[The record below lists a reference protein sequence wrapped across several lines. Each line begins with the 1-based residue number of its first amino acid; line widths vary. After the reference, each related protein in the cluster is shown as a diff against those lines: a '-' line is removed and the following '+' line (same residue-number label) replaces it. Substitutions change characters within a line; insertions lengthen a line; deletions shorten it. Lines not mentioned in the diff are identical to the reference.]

1 MRRGLLVVEWPVT
14 IPGSEQRDF
23 DVVVGEFMR
32 DASGILNWLIAG
44 ALDYL
49 KNGLVVSDETRAM
62 TKDYFD
68 EMDPLARFVR
78 DCSARSPATRSKPA
92 ICTSPDLAHLVL
104 LIWRRFYTGN
114 WRAHNPR
121 RFGSIVR

>member
-1 MRRGLLVVEWPVT
+1 
-14 IPGSEQRDF
+14 
-23 DVVVGEFMR
+23 MR

-78 DCSARSPATRSKPA
+78 DCVSEEPGHTVKARDMYLSRSGSLWCCLFGGDSTPA
-92 ICTSPDLAHLVL
+92 IGGRLITQGDLGRLFADTSTSRSE
-104 LIWRRFYTGN
+104 IWYF
-114 WRAHNPR
+114 PK
-121 RFGSIVR
+121 